1 MIAQLL
7 GIILTIIPIPGGN
20 PAARLEIKMEH
31 CEQIR
36 KLLPQARCVTDG
48 GMLTVHV
55 SSRSDFK
62 DPIARKAI
70 AFDMESWFRVGGRL
84 FTLHMRKQDDFM
96 ICVTRRSGFQCWTA
110 QRVTG
115 EGVDSEDEVLQDAT
129 PLEDS
134 P

>member
-1 MIAQLL
+1 MVAHIL
-7 GIILTIIPIPGGN
+7 GIILVISPIPGGD
-20 PAARLEIKMEH
+20 PAARLEIKVEH

-36 KLLPQARCVTDG
+36 KLLPGVRCVMDK

-55 SSRSDFK
+55 ESRSDFK
-62 DPIARKAI
+62 NPLTRKIIALE
-70 AFDMESWFRVGGRL
+70 MESWFRAGGRL
-84 FTLHMRKQDDFM
+84 FTLHMRKQGEFM
-96 ICVTRRSGFQCWTA
+96 ICMTRRSGFQCWTA

-134 P
+134 E